1 MADPITINPVG
12 TGAFLVSEANGYRS
26 REVGVISAGQGK
38 LIPGMVLEPSAVS
51 GEETEWIASNGGATA
66 AAILYE
72 EVDTGTNAALA
83 GIKRTI
89 IVRDCE
95 VQRAALAFVG
105 SPLQAAI
112 DAALAN
118 LATKGVAFR

>member
-1 MADPITINPVG
+1 MPPITINPIG
-12 TGAFLVSEANGYRS
+12 TAAFLVSEANGYRS

-38 LIPGMVLEPSAVS
+38 LPPGMVLEPSAVV
-51 GEETEWIASNGGATA
+51 GEETEWIASNGGNTA

-72 EVDTGTNAALA
+72 EIDTGTDAGAA

-95 VQRAALAFVG
+95 VQKSALAFVG
-105 SPLQAAI
+105 GPNQAAI
-112 DAALAN
+112 DAALGN